1 MSQTSYPKRLIKRKN
16 LEGVVISKPDTILKT
31 VVYFLVAI
39 GIIMIFSSSSPK
51 CIQEGV
57 NPASFA
63 IKQFVA
69 AIIGLFLMRF
79 FTNFDYRRLFPL
91 AIPFAWL
98 VVFLLFLVK
107 FTPLGVEVNNA
118 KRWMSIAGFQF
129 QPSEMAKLSTIM
141 LLACAFYNNTILFDN
156 EKIMKYFLPIILM
169 ILFIFAQPNLSMVML
184 LVITSIAMYICAGG
198 SWRFLFFF
206 IVMGIIVLKLKMR
219 KYQLGRLKI
228 WLNPETDPLGAGYNI
243 IQSLIA
249 FAVGGFTGVGYGNS
263 KQKLFWLPECHTDF
277 IFAVFAEEFGFIG
290 CLFVIGLFA
299 TFMHR
304 GFIISSNCNDMFGK
318 LIALGITISIGMQAF
333 INMAVSSA
341 MIPATGVP
349 MPFISYGNTSLIVSM
364 CMVGILLN
372 ISKKRLRSIKNY

>member
-1 MSQTSYPKRLIKRKN
+1 
-16 LEGVVISKPDTILKT
+16 
-31 VVYFLVAI
+31 
-39 GIIMIFSSSSPK
+39 MIFSSSSPK

-63 IKQFVA
+63 IKQTVA
-69 AIIGLFLMRF
+69 AIIGFFLMRF

-141 LLACAFYNNTILFDN
+141 LLSCAFYNNTNLFDN
-156 EKIMKYFLPIILM
+156 EKITKYFVPIIFM

-184 LVITSIAMYICAGG
+184 LVITSIVMYICAGG
-198 SWRFLFFF
+198 SWRFLAMFLVLGV
-206 IVMGIIVLKLKMR
+206 IALKLKMK
-219 KYQLGRLKI
+219 KYQVGRLQI
-228 WLNPETDPLGAGYNI
+228 WQNPEMDPLGAGYNI

-349 MPFISYGNTSLIVSM
+349 MPFISYGNTSLIVSL

-372 ISKKRLRSIKNY
+372 ISKKRLRRIKNY